1 MGEAALRSRAL
12 AVAIALAAPARAP
25 LADGPAARPADGAP
39 LAVRF
44 ADRFP
49 ARTREE
55 ADRLLDD
62 PAFAAKGGAVSLTE
76 GALGLV
82 PDPQSAAGRKP
93 IETCRRFLEVAEMP

>member
-25 LADGPAARPADGAP
+25 LADGPAARPAEGAP

-44 ADRFP
+44 ADPLP

-55 ADRLLDD
+55 ADRPLDD
-62 PAFAAKGGAVSLTE
+62 PAFAAKGGAAPPTD
-76 GALGLV
+76 GALGPV
-82 PDPQSAAGRKP
+82 PGPPGAPGRKP
-93 IETCRRFLEVAEMP
+93 IEPSRRFPGGA